1 MLPQCLLAPPYAG
14 LTLWLLPLPAGSR
27 QQHKQ
32 HLHHWLQ
39 HNLPRLLGGQV
50 ELQFCAGNAAQL
62 RLDSQTLP
70 LSLAYAGNAALVAI
84 NQRSSHNIGVDLVW
98 QADSGDD
105 ALSVAK
111 EFFPEAIVGNLAR
124 QAASTRQACFS
135 QQWARL
141 EAALKA
147 AKLTLAD
154 AAQLTPAQ
162 WQRAV
167 PLQGL
172 PPGYAAAVA
181 LSGQC

>member
-62 RLDSQTLP
+62 RLDSLTLP
-70 LSLAYAGNAALVAI
+70 LSLSYAGNAALVAI

-98 QADSGDD
+98 QADSDLTATVGV
-105 ALSVAK
+105 ALAEMQRAQTRGASVAAHAAMVA
-111 EFFPEAIVGNLAR
+111 EALRRAQREVDDVVRRLRVTSGDAR
-124 QAASTRQACFS
+124 
-135 QQWARL
+135 
-141 EAALKA
+141 
-147 AKLTLAD
+147 
-154 AAQLTPAQ
+154 
-162 WQRAV
+162 RAN
-167 PLQGL
+167 
-172 PPGYAAAVA
+172 
-181 LSGQC
+181 